1 MDIVGII
8 EKKRDKKELTDE
20 EIRFFIKS
28 VCNGAAADYQI
39 SALLMA
45 IYLNKMTD
53 RETAVLTD
61 AMAHS
66 GDIMDLSFAQGI
78 KIDKHSSGGVGD
90 KTTLVVAPLVAACG
104 LKVAKMSGR
113 GLGFSGGTIDKL
125 ESIRG
130 FQTSLPEE
138 KFRELVNKNG
148 LCVISQTK
156 DVATADKKLYALR
169 DVTGTVPD
177 MSLIAS
183 SIMSKKLACNS
194 DGIVLDVKVGSGA
207 FVKTVEE
214 AVELAQKMVAIG
226 TANGKKTVAAI
237 TDMDQPL
244 GFAVGNALE
253 VEEAVKTLKG
263 EGPEDFTELC
273 MIIAGFMLVLGE
285 KATDFA
291 EARGLLADAIKSGR
305 AFEKFADFVRD
316 QQGDVSVINNTELLP
331 KAKLVESVKA
341 QHDGFIGSIM
351 TENIGRAAIILG
363 AGRLKKEDSINFAT
377 GVVFRKKVGD
387 SVKKDDVIC
396 EIHADDEKSAQSAK
410 ELILSSV
417 SISKSAEKRKML
429 IAYVDKDGVHY
440 E

>member
-28 VCNGAAADYQI
+28 VCDGTAADYQI

-66 GDIMDLSFAQGI
+66 GDIMDLSFAEGI

-90 KTTLVVAPLVAACG
+90 KTTLVVAPMVAACG

-125 ESIRG
+125 ESIKG

-148 LCVISQTK
+148 LCVIGQTK

-214 AVELAQKMVAIG
+214 AVELAQKMVNIG
-226 TANGKKTVAAI
+226 IANGKKTVAAI

-244 GFAVGNALE
+244 GFASGNALE
-253 VEEAVKTLKG
+253 VEEAVRTLKG
-263 EGPEDFTELC
+263 EGPQDFTELC

-285 KATDFA
+285 KARDISHARELLTDA
-291 EARGLLADAIKSGR
+291 VKSGR
-305 AFEKFADFVRD
+305 AFEKFVDFVRD
-316 QQGDVSVINNTELLP
+316 QNGDVGVIENTELLP
-331 KAKLVESVKA
+331 KAKIVLTANA
-341 QHDGFIGSIM
+341 QEDGFVSSIM
-351 TENIGRAAIILG
+351 TENVGRAAIILG
-363 AGRLKKEDSINFAT
+363 AGRLKKEDEINFAT

-387 SVKKDDVIC
+387 SVKRGEALF
-396 EIHADDEKSAQSAK
+396 EIHADDEKSAHEAR
-410 ELILSSV
+410 ELVLSSV
-417 SISKSAEKRKML
+417 SISDSAEKGKIL
-429 IAYVDKDGVHY
+429 IAYVDEEGVHY

>member
-28 VCNGAAADYQI
+28 VCDGTAADYQI

-66 GDIMDLSFAQGI
+66 GDIMDLSFAEGI

-125 ESIRG
+125 ESIKG

-138 KFRELVNKNG
+138 RFRELVNKNG
-148 LCVISQTK
+148 LCVIGQTK
-156 DVATADKKLYALR
+156 DIATADKKLYALR

-207 FVKTVEE
+207 FVKTVED
-214 AVELAQKMVAIG
+214 AVELATRMVNIG

-244 GFAVGNALE
+244 GFAAGNALE
-253 VEEAVKTLKG
+253 VAEAVRTLRG

-285 KATDFA
+285 KAKNQTEA
-291 EARGLLADAIKSGR
+291 EAMLRDAIESGR
-305 AFEKFADFVRD
+305 ALEKFKAFVRD
-316 QQGDVSVINNTELLP
+316 QQGDVSVIEDTALLP
-331 KAKLVESVKA
+331 KAELIENVTADS
-341 QHDGFIGSIM
+341 DGFVGSIM
-351 TENIGRAAIILG
+351 TENIGRATIILG
-363 AGRLKKEDSINFAT
+363 AGRLKKDDNINFAT

-387 SVKKDDVIC
+387 SVKKGDILC

-410 ELILSSV
+410 ELVASSIT
-417 SISKSAEKRKML
+417 ISDSAEKRKIL